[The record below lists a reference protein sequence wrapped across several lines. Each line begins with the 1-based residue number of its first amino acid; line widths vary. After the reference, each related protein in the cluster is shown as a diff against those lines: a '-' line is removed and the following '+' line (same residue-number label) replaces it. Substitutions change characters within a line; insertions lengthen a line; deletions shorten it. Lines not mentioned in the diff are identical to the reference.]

1 MQDYI
6 WDYRDP
12 YEWMERTAKFPP
24 MIITCAVD
32 GGIQGKESHPG
43 AAGAAGGDRAR
54 VAGRLRG
61 RRLHRAHP
69 RARPG

>member
-12 YEWMERTAKFPP
+12 HAWMDRTARFPP

-32 GGIQGKESHPG
+32 GGIQGKESHP
-43 AAGAAGGDRAR
+43 A
-54 VAGRLRG
+54 LPE
-61 RRLHRAHP
+61 LP
-69 RARPG
+69 REIAL